1 MSEDSHHSA
10 SVSSNNSGGDPSDET
25 YVPRKRGRHPNSNK
39 NVNSIHSLLNG
50 HVKSA
55 ASLASLVSSSSSNG
69 NHLDQQVKLHLIAA
83 INIIFSD
90 EAY

>member
-10 SVSSNNSGGDPSDET
+10 SVSSNNSAGDET
-25 YVPRKRGRHPNSNK
+25 YVPRKRGRHPNNANK

-69 NHLDQQVKLHLIAA
+69 NHLDQQVK
-83 INIIFSD
+83 
-90 EAY
+90 